1 MEKKR
6 IVIEIDKQG
15 KVSVEAFGFKGKS
28 CEKATEDIA
37 RLLGEPKEKI
47 RKKEY
52 YLSDVEQVRQNISNG
67 R

>member
-6 IVIEIDKQG
+6 IVIDIDKQG
-15 KVSVEAFGFKGKS
+15 KISVEAFGFKGKS

-37 RLLGEPKEKI
+37 KLIGETKEKI

-52 YLSDVEQVRQNISNG
+52 YQ
-67 R
+67 